1 MVDNV
6 CNAGR
11 CAEGEGMRTTM
22 IATLL
27 VLLTA
32 AAARADLESLQQFL
46 HSAEETAQLAAA
58 LRGDGEFTVTS
69 GSGTRRDQVV
79 LLLRPAADTYIELH
93 HEGTKALLNGSGEQ
107 AYRFTKGAAKA
118 EPFPADAA
126 FADSDFTREDLEPF
140 RTARY
145 QGARISD
152 ETGSEI
158 TVTLFPGT
166 SQYSLVVAT
175 FNREKKVPVKILYY
189 KDTLNNLV
197 KMRQDSGHILVGRKW
212 MPTTI
217 TMESF
222 KLRTQSTFKL
232 TWSQNPTF
240 PAELFDPVFLSR
252 PSGIVWPAAAATTTT
267 PAAP

>member
-1 MVDNV
+1 
-6 CNAGR
+6 
-11 CAEGEGMRTTM
+11 MRTTM
-22 IATLL
+22 IAA
-27 VLLTA
+27 VLLMLPTA
-32 AAARADLESLQQFL
+32 AVRADMESLQQFL

-58 LRGDGEFTVTS
+58 LRGDGEFAVTS
-69 GSGTRRDQVV
+69 AGGTRRDQVV
-79 LLLRPAADTYIELH
+79 LLLRPVADTYIELRQ
-93 HEGTKALLNGSGEQ
+93 EGTKALLNSSGEQ

-152 ETGSEI
+152 ETGAEV
-158 TVTLFPGT
+158 TVTLFPAT

-175 FNREKKVPVKILYY
+175 FDRDKKVPVKILYY
-189 KDTLNNLV
+189 RDTLNNLV
-197 KMRQDSGHILVGRKW
+197 KMRRDSGHVLVGRKW

-232 TWSQNPTF
+232 TWSQNPAF
-240 PAELFDPVFLSR
+240 PSELFDPVFLPR
-252 PSGIVWPAAAATTTT
+252 PSGIVWPAAAAATTT